1 MTNEANPHWRIAKKE
16 VTFRKIIMELVRIS
30 TAGSVDDGKSTL
42 IGRLLFDNNA
52 LTKEQEELVEKKTK
66 EKGWDDLD
74 LSVITDGLV
83 AEREQGITID
93 VAHIYFSTKTHK
105 FIIAD
110 SPGHIE
116 YTRNMVTGAST
127 AETSIILVDA
137 RKGLLEQSFRHFF
150 ISQLLRLDS
159 VIFCVNKMDLVD
171 YNEDRFLE
179 IAIEIKAMVNDLA
192 PDINYSILPVSSLK
206 GDNVVNRSTKTTWYD
221 GPTLN
226 ELLHQPKI
234 AKNELVP
241 FRFDVQQ
248 VYHAQ
253 NDEFVDFRGYA
264 GRVVS
269 GAVSLGDRI
278 VSLPSNK
285 ESVVTE
291 IRRFTETLDQAEAG
305 DSVVISLSNEIDIS
319 RGALITHLEAKPEE
333 SKDLEATVV
342 WMDEKPATP
351 GAKYILKAG
360 SREAV
365 TKLQKIQ
372 FKVDPTSPAVTL
384 GTTSAELNDITR
396 MEFKLSQP
404 VFLDSYSKNKKNGV
418 FILIDPQSNATVAVG
433 FVN

>member
-1 MTNEANPHWRIAKKE
+1 
-16 VTFRKIIMELVRIS
+16 MELVRIS

-42 IGRLLFDNNA
+42 IGRLLHDNNA
-52 LTKEQEELVEKKTK
+52 LTKEQETLVLQKTK

-93 VAHIYFSTKTHK
+93 VAHIYFSTDTHK

-110 SPGHIE
+110 SPGHVE

-150 ISQLLRLDS
+150 ISNLLKLDS

-179 IAIEIKAMVNDLA
+179 IAIEIKNMVSDLGEKI
-192 PDINYSILPVSSLK
+192 PFKILPVSSLK
-206 GDNVVNRSTKTTWYD
+206 GDNVVVKSNKMKWYT

-226 ELLHQPKI
+226 EILHDSSSKKSVKQ
-234 AKNELVP
+234 P

-253 NDEFVDFRGYA
+253 NKDFVDFRGFA
-264 GRVVS
+264 GRVIS
-269 GAVSLGDRI
+269 GTISTGDR
-278 VSLPSNK
+278 VRTFPSGN

-291 IRRFTETLDQAEAG
+291 IRRYTDVLNEASAD
-305 DSVVISLSNEIDIS
+305 DSVVLSLADEIDIS
-319 RGALITHLEAKPEE
+319 RGSTICLADSSATKEQKEL
-333 SKDLEATVV
+333 SATVV
-342 WMDEKPATP
+342 WLDEKPALQGSKLIFKV
-351 GAKYILKAG
+351 GAQESL
-360 SREAV
+360 S
-365 TKLQKIQ
+365 KIQ
-372 FKVDPTSPAVTL
+372 SINYTIDPASPKNHLTS
-384 GTTSAELNDITR
+384 SQIELNDISNVDLR
-396 MEFKLSQP
+396 LSKP
-404 VFLDSYSKNKKNGV
+404 VFMDSYSENKKNGV
-418 FILIDPQSNATVAVG
+418 FLLVDPQSNATVGVG
-433 FVN
+433 FAD